1 MFETFK
7 QYDGFRVYKSWEDL
21 LGFSISQSKDKHQV
35 ACPFCHS
42 QRTKAKNQKVKEM
55 TIRPA
60 SGRYNC
66 HHCGENGYVTP
77 RLFDEVKTVRPDPIK
92 TIPTEQE
99 KWEQWYAKRG
109 ITKETIEAFQ
119 VSFSTAQMIDP
130 QTREIVTKS
139 VRNFPF
145 IAAGQLISYKSRS
158 MDKAMSRSKDS
169 ALIYGGMH
177 LIPKGATKVY
187 ITEGEEDCMAVWQV
201 LRQSGDTTSGVITVP
216 NGASEKHNNLGYHD
230 KSWPLVLKNLAKHND
245 GSVDCKFILC
255 TDADTAGRQLNAD
268 LSRRIGEELCEF
280 IDFGQFKDANNALIN
295 SPKVLLDYLE
305 NRSRPIPIPEVSM
318 LDDVMLELM
327 DAHQVGRK
335 AFCKLMWEDFDDLIT
350 FKPGAQSTLISGP
363 PQSAKSEFV
372 LNIAVRLAVM
382 YDWKFAILSPETGD
396 PDEIYEALFEILSG
410 KHFAKIDK
418 FKYEQQISEEEINL
432 LRPFISSHFFVI
444 APDEIK
450 DYSTSS
456 VLAILETMVKRHGI
470 TSYILDP
477 INDIP
482 DFFSENMALGLIQ
495 ELYRFKNFYRKYDL
509 HQFLVVHPKNVKTDK
524 MMDVDD
530 IFGGSIWNA
539 KMDNMIFL
547 NRLKDTYVGGG
558 VGDIMEGA
566 TKKVKK
572 RYAGRFGL
580 ARFNYHIISRRIRV
594 EDGVQDFDTF
604 DTLIQKKFVLLN
616 SEGNDDDDIPF

>member
-109 ITKETIEAFQ
+109 ITKGTIEAFQ

-130 QTREIVTKS
+130 QTREFVTKS

-169 ALIYGGMH
+169 ALIYGGLH
-177 LIPKGATKVY
+177 LIPKGATKIY

-230 KSWPLVLKNLAKHND
+230 KSWPLVLKNLAKHKD
-245 GSVDCKFILC
+245 GTVDCKFILC

-268 LSRRIGEELCEF
+268 LSRRIGEDLCEF
-280 IDFGQFKDANNALIN
+280 IDFGQFKDANNALIS

-305 NRSRPIPIPEVSM
+305 NRSIPIPIPEVST
-318 LDDVMLELM
+318 LDDVMSELM
-327 DAHQVGRK
+327 DAHQSGRK
-335 AFCKLMWEDFDDLIT
+335 AYCRLMWEEFDDLIT
-350 FKPGAQSTLISGP
+350 LKPGAQSTLISAP
-363 PQSAKSEFV
+363 PQTAKSEFV
-372 LNIAVRLAVM
+372 LNIACRLAVL

-396 PDEIYEALFEILSG
+396 PGEIYEALFEILSG

-418 FKYEQQISEEEINL
+418 FKYEQQIEEKEIEV
-432 LRPFISSHFFVI
+432 LRTFISTHFFVI
-444 APDEIK
+444 APDNMP
-450 DYSTSS
+450 DYSLDS
-456 VLAILETMVKRHGI
+456 VLTILETMVKRHGI

-482 DFFSENMALGLIQ
+482 DFFGDNLALGLIQ
-495 ELYRFKNFYRKYDL
+495 ELYRLKTFFKKYDL
-509 HQFLVVHPKNVKTDK
+509 HQFLVAHPTNVDPDK
-524 MMDVDD
+524 MMKLSN
-530 IFGGSIWNA
+530 IFGGSVWNA
-539 KMDNMIFL
+539 KMDNIIFL
-547 NRLKDTYVGGG
+547 HRRKGTTVGGNI
-558 VGDIMEGA
+558 GDILEIA
-566 TKKVKK
+566 TTKVKK
-572 RYAGRFGL
+572 RFAGKFGKMD
-580 ARFNYHIISRRIRV
+580 FNYHLISRRLRV
-594 EDGVQDFDTF
+594 DNGVEDFDTF
-604 DTLIQKKFVLLN
+604 DTLLAKKHALLN
-616 SEGNDDDDIPF
+616 SEFNDDDDIPF